1 MKMKWSVKA
10 VESLDNM
17 YAFYAEIHPSIA
29 IESTASL

>member
-17 YAFYAEIHPSIA
+17 YAFYAEIHPSIVDR
-29 IESTASL
+29 I